1 MLDKYKLIGA
11 SYDTLSKLYSGNT
24 IHQCK
29 TAMLREDT
37 ISSGSN
43 VLFAGAGQGQD
54 AIRAAEL
61 GADVTVIDISPT
73 MLNKFKQRLENHPR
87 AAELTIT
94 QIQGDILKHAAL
106 SSYDIVVANFFLNV
120 FDRKKMQVLLSHL
133 VKTCRPGGAM
143 IIGDF
148 CPIQG
153 SLLNK
158 SIQNIYWY
166 AAASAFFAI
175 AGNDIHCI
183 YDYRPLLEAEG
194 FSLVEE
200 RRFTFLRREL
210 YSAIRASKPVH

>member
-24 IHQCK
+24 IYQCK

-37 ISSGSN
+37 LIPGSN

-61 GADVTVIDISPT
+61 GANVTVIDISPT
-73 MLNKFKQRLENHPR
+73 MLNKFQQRLESHPR
-87 AAELTIT
+87 ASELNVT
-94 QIQGDILKHAAL
+94 QVQGDILKHDTL
-106 SSYDIVVANFFLNV
+106 SRYDVVVANFFLNV
-120 FDRKKMQVLLSHL
+120 FDRKKMQILLSHL
-133 VKTCRPGGAM
+133 VKICRPGGTM

-148 CPIQG
+148 CPTHG
-153 SLLNK
+153 SFLNK

-175 AGNDIHCI
+175 AGNAIHTI
-183 YDYRPLLEAEG
+183 YDYRPLLQAEG
-194 FSLVEE
+194 FTLEEE

-210 YSAIRASKPVH
+210 YSAIRATKPVH